1 MKTQLTLFI
10 FFICFISK
18 AQDNPYASF
27 GYESKVKYE
36 TNISSL
42 LTVHNADTNSI
53 HKKIVFDFQRKFVYY
68 LNENDSILDSDTF
81 DENDILMFM
90 SVDPLTSKYPELS
103 PYQFASNSPIMNIDR
118 EGLERYYAADG
129 SYLGKYGKSD
139 QIRVVNSARI
149 INFLNISIG
158 NVKKY
163 GAEESESLNKS
174 FVNNSLAFHQADKI
188 AQKTITSS
196 IYNEN
201 VKGKYPI
208 QSMKIGDANNGAVA
222 QTYEAGNFALFPQ
235 VTENKEYLAD
245 NFFNQVNIWYHEEQH
260 SASRAIGEEGLGDV
274 FGHFNILRK
283 QTKHWSYTNTTEE
296 FKSYIQQVG
305 KLYLDGQAEELAKR
319 LRVADKLNSREE
331 LMTKTDFRH
340 YQKEYDKNVAFFE
353 KQYGK
358 KYKSDKKELLERRLK
373 NADK

>member
-1 MKTQLTLFI
+1 MRTRLTLII
-10 FFICFISK
+10 FFVCFVLK

-27 GYESKVKYE
+27 GYESEVKYE

-53 HKKIVFDFQRKFVYY
+53 HKKIAFDFERKFVYY
-68 LNENDSILDSDTF
+68 LNAKDSILDSDAF
-81 DENDILMFM
+81 DDNDILMFM

-118 EGLERYYAADG
+118 DGLERYYAADG
-129 SYLGKYGKSD
+129 SYIGKYGKSD
-139 QIRVVNSARI
+139 EIRVITFHTAANILNKQLELIHSGKTTENSALSRQ
-149 INFLNISIG
+149 
-158 NVKKY
+158 
-163 GAEESESLNKS
+163 
-174 FVNNSLAFHQADKI
+174 FVAFSSPFHQADKTV
-188 AQKTITSS
+188 QKTITSS

-208 QSMKIGDANNGAVA
+208 KSMKIGDANNGAVA
-222 QTYEAGNFALFPQ
+222 QTYEAGSFGLFPQ
-235 VTENKEYLAD
+235 VTENKEHLAD

-260 SASRAIGEEGLGDV
+260 SVSRATGGEGLGDA

-283 QTKHWSYTNTTEE
+283 QTKHWSYANTTEE

-305 KLYLDGQAEELAKR
+305 KLYLDGQAEELANR
-319 LRVADKLNSREE
+319 LRIADKLNSREQ
-331 LMTKTDFRH
+331 LLTKTDFKH
-340 YQKEYDKNVAFFE
+340 YQKEYDKNVSFFE
-353 KQYGK
+353 QQHGK
-358 KYKSDKKELLERRLK
+358 KYKSDKRELLEKRLK